1 MSRNAH
7 IRIIYLPQQVA
18 YINSWCGLCLLH
30 TVGSP
35 ELLAIR
41 EPQQDNKPK
50 YPHLFFICKNKKV
63 KSLLLGI
70 ERYIYYVMA
79 INTVKLDVP
88 FTQEEKNVI
97 ASTLTCLVADNPKGN
112 QFISDAFQELNIDP
126 HELIIWTKVST
137 NLYRQD
143 YFLRIIGEMSNN
155 KKKVAQQYFGKALID
170 GDGKNNP
177 NAVLIFQALLN
188 RCGLA
193 DATVEVPTT
202 NNKFINV
209 RLDHSVKSISR
220 TAACHLSSV
229 IANGIMLAQNKDVVI
244 YKDRIDFGRCSNP
257 EIQGMSGNIAPNFY
271 MEYGNVIYRFGS
283 NLKCGWLSKQIDYVG
298 TMAPT
303 SPDNY
308 EIFKLIYPRFA

>member
-1 MSRNAH
+1 
-7 IRIIYLPQQVA
+7 
-18 YINSWCGLCLLH
+18 
-30 TVGSP
+30 
-35 ELLAIR
+35 
-41 EPQQDNKPK
+41 
-50 YPHLFFICKNKKV
+50 
-63 KSLLLGI
+63 
-70 ERYIYYVMA
+70 MA
-79 INTVKLDVP
+79 INTVKLDAP
-88 FTQEEKNVI
+88 FTKKEKYVI
-97 ASTLTCLVADNPKGN
+97 ASTLTCLVADTPKGN
-112 QFISDAFQELNIDP
+112 QFICNAFQELSVD
-126 HELIIWTKVST
+126 HYEM
-137 NLYRQD
+137 R
-143 YFLRIIGEMSNN
+143 RIIPEIVETEGQDGFFRIISTMSSN

-170 GDGKNNP
+170 GEGKNKP
-177 NAVLIFQALLN
+177 DAVLIFQTLLN